1 MSAGGVTLVGLAF
14 ALARRSDQAP
24 IDQRRGT
31 GMRSR
36 TNRRVR
42 RLALIMVAV
51 PVAAWALEEA
61 ARRADA
67 RDANSPTGRRLRQG
81 AGILRGFGRGPLA
94 NRLER

>member
-1 MSAGGVTLVGLAF
+1 
-14 ALARRSDQAP
+14 
-24 IDQRRGT
+24 
-31 GMRSR
+31 MRSR
-36 TNRRVR
+36 TKRRVR

-94 NRLER
+94 NRLGR